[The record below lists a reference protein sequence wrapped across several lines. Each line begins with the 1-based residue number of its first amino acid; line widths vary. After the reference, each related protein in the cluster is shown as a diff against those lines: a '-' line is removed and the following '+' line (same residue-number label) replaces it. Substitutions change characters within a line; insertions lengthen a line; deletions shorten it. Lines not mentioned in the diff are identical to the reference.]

1 MAGKRAKNT
10 RIASNNQITVFCTS
24 HFLSSFR
31 FIKRLKK
38 IIPQN
43 GSMKIEGDLVS
54 NPNPDSIP
62 EKITYLED
70 LLVQP

>member
-10 RIASNNQITVFCTS
+10 KPAINAQITVFCTS

-54 NPNPDSIP
+54 NPNPNKIP
-62 EKITYLED
+62 EKITYFNN
-70 LLVQP
+70 LLRAP